1 MAGTAPVT
9 SLPEM
14 ILALP
19 WPGNRTLE
27 SGTVYTGGMDRV
39 AEQKPQ
45 LPAEEE
51 EFTPKGTIVLM
62 ILYALVFAAGW
73 ASVYFGELLARR

>member
-1 MAGTAPVT
+1 MA
-9 SLPEM
+9 
-14 ILALP
+14 
-19 WPGNRTLE
+19 
-27 SGTVYTGGMDRV
+27 YV

-45 LPAEEE
+45 QPTEEE

-62 ILYALVFAAGW
+62 ILYALVFAAAW